1 MNVKNTI
8 LNLKSKG
15 LSNIDTLLKNES
27 LVINQNKE
35 GIFLM
40 RKLTY
45 IESIIKGMMWLN
57 SQYKMGRKDKEKF
70 E

>member
-27 LVINQNKE
+27 LVIN
-35 GIFLM
+35 
-40 RKLTY
+40 
-45 IESIIKGMMWLN
+45 
-57 SQYKMGRKDKEKF
+57 
-70 E
+70 